1 MKNDISKAVATVN
14 ELEDIDEI
22 SDVIALFLSTS
33 EIFPGSEYFDDIMEN

>member
-1 MKNDISKAVATVN
+1 MKNDIAKAVAMVN

-33 EIFPGSEYFDDIMEN
+33 EIFPRIGIF